1 MLTLLLIVIPLFM
14 SLAILLMG
22 AKSARQLALATGLAQ
37 LVVTIAAIVVHH
49 TGDPS
54 GLLSF
59 NQQWIGPLGIS
70 YAFSLDG
77 ISIVMALLTSLLFPL
92 IVYASFNR
100 QFKNPHIFYC
110 LMLLMVASMTGAFT
124 TTDGLLFYIFYEFA
138 LIPVYFMILI
148 WSDALNKGKTTLKF
162 FIYTLFGS
170 LFMLVSLLY
179 VHQISGSF
187 AMADL
192 YEAGRSMSAYE
203 QGWVFAGFFIAFAV
217 KIPVFPFHSWQ
228 PATYSAAPTTA
239 TMLLASIMLKMASY
253 GLIRLVVPMLP
264 DGVAEYGF
272 WALLLSAISVIY
284 ASAIAIVQKKYKALI
299 AWSSI
304 AHLGVLSA
312 GILSGN
318 EQGVQGG
325 VMEMLSHGILTV
337 GLFFVYDIIQTRM
350 KHDDMSQ
357 MGGIREANPLFAFLF
372 FAIVMG
378 SVALPMTSGFVG
390 EFLLLLGLYQYNAML
405 AAMAGLTV
413 ILGAVYMLRAFQQ
426 MMLGPANEMT
436 RSFAPLTGHEKTVL
450 GIVVALVIFLGV
462 YPDPVLSLSNP
473 TVETLLQG
481 ILR

>member
-1 MLTLLLIVIPLFM
+1 M

-22 AKSARQLALATGLAQ
+22 AKSARQLALSAGIAQ
-37 LVVTIAAIVVHH
+37 LVAAIAAIAVHH
-49 TGDPS
+49 TGDPA
-54 GLLSF
+54 GLLTF

-77 ISIVMALLTSLLFPL
+77 ISLVMVLLTSLLFPL

-100 QFKNPHIFYC
+100 QFKNPHIFYS

-124 TTDGLLFYIFYEFA
+124 TSDGLLFYIFYEFA
-138 LIPVYFMILI
+138 LIPIYFMILI

-187 AMADL
+187 AIADL
-192 YEAGRSMSAYE
+192 YAAGRSMSVEE

-228 PATYSAAPTTA
+228 PATYAAAPTAA
-239 TMLLASIMLKMASY
+239 TMLLAGIMLKMASY
-253 GLIRLVVPMLP
+253 GMIRLVVPMLP
-264 DGVAEYGF
+264 DGIAEYGF
-272 WALLLSAISVIY
+272 WALLLSTISVIY
-284 ASAIAIVQKKYKALI
+284 ASALAIVQKRYKALI

-337 GLFFVYDIIQTRM
+337 GLFFVYDIIHSRM
-350 KHDDMSQ
+350 QHDDMTQ
-357 MGGIREANPLFAFLF
+357 MGGIREVNPLFAFLF

-390 EFLLLLGLYQYNAML
+390 EFLLLLGLYQYNAAL
-405 AAMAGLTV
+405 AGMAGLTV

-436 RSFAPLTGHEKTVL
+436 KAFAPLTKHEKTIL
-450 GIVVALVIFLGV
+450 GIVVALVILLGV
-462 YPDPVLSLSNP
+462 YPDPILSISNP

-481 ILR
+481 TLR